1 MKRTRRVAAFAIWLM
16 LGFALATANAQ
27 KPLYVVAFV
36 DIAGAGPR
44 LEEAIQLL
52 RGYASDTLKDAGA
65 IRFDVLQQ
73 DSRRNHF
80 AVVEV
85 WQNRKTFEAHLAL
98 EHTKQFREK
107 IQPFLGSPFDER
119 LHSLLP

>member
-1 MKRTRRVAAFAIWLM
+1 M
-16 LGFALATANAQ
+16 LALAISNANAQ
-27 KPLYVVAFV
+27 KQLYVVTFV

-52 RGYASDTLKDAGA
+52 RGFAADSLKDPGA
-65 IRFDVLQQ
+65 MRFEVLQQ

-80 AVVEV
+80 AVIEV
-85 WQNRKTFEAHLAL
+85 WQNRKAFETHLAL

-107 IQPFLGSPFDER
+107 VQPFLGSPFDER
-119 LHSLLP
+119 LHSAVP